1 MAHPKRGAAVTS
13 QAPIDSQ
20 SDAAARDAR
29 ARELRHRIDAMEAL
43 DDSTFGRFTGWDWL
57 WCTLGALVLPALALW
72 WFAA

>member
-1 MAHPKRGAAVTS
+1 
-13 QAPIDSQ
+13 
-20 SDAAARDAR
+20 
-29 ARELRHRIDAMEAL
+29 MEAL